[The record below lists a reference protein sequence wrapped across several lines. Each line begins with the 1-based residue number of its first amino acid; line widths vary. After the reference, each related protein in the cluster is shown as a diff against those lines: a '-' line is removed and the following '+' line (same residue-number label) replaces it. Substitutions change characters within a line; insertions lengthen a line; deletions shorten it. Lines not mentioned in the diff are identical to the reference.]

1 MEEDQLDSVAAGGE
15 IEFEGIEGVFRAA
28 GGWGGEG
35 AEGGGGCLRKQ
46 QTKCSDLSAVMAHNN
61 REGQLQRTIVKK

>member
-35 AEGGGGCLRKQ
+35 AEGGGWLFAK
-46 QTKCSDLSAVMAHNN
+46 TADKVF
-61 REGQLQRTIVKK
+61 